1 MVAELLLWPILVV
14 AGFSAILFTVLFV
27 QRFNRALRERWTEQ
41 RQNELLPVFHEFI
54 AGDASLDQLVSHVGN
69 SVLVAEQLI
78 LNFLHDLTGQ
88 GRERLIEAAHRLGL
102 IRRSLRG
109 LKSGSWTKRDLSA
122 MRLGI
127 YAVEDTVSDLERALH
142 DSRAEVRY
150 TAARSLGMIGSPAA
164 TDALIDI
171 LDHPELLNAPR
182 VLEIVQS
189 MQSQISEP
197 IKILLSSP
205 EHNVEAKLLAIDLA
219 GDLRD
224 YSLVDL
230 LLQVLRSSDKEKVVR
245 SVKALGKI
253 AAPQS
258 VEPILILAQ
267 DRQWEVRAQALKA
280 IGLLGIDEGIPM
292 LIDNLS
298 DGSYW
303 VRVNA
308 AEALARFGEKG
319 CDALMAA
326 QANPDS
332 FAKDIARYQL
342 ERLGRSTNGDLPPGP
357 SYQPEPERSV
367 KRAWQHM
374 A

>member
-14 AGFSAILFTVLFV
+14 AGFSAILFTVLFI
-27 QRFNRALRERWTEQ
+27 QRFNRALKERWIEQ
-41 RQNELLPVFHEFI
+41 RQNALLPVFHEFI
-54 AGDASLDQLVSHVGN
+54 AGDASLDQLVSHVGQ
-69 SVLVAEQLI
+69 SVLVAELII
-78 LNFLHDLTGQ
+78 LNFLHDLTGE
-88 GRERLIEAAHRLGL
+88 GRERLIEAARRLGL
-102 IRRSLRG
+102 IRRSVRELR
-109 LKSGSWTKRDLSA
+109 SSSWTKRDLAA

-127 YAVEDTVSDLERALH
+127 YAIEETVSELERTLH
-142 DSRAEVRY
+142 DPRAEVRY
-150 TAARSLGMIGSPAA
+150 TSARSLGMIGSSTA

-189 MQSQISEP
+189 MQNQISEP
-197 IKILLSSP
+197 IKVLLSSP

-230 LLQVLRSSDKEKVVR
+230 LLQVLHSSDKEKVVR

-308 AEALARFGEKG
+308 AEALGRFGEKG
-319 CDALMAA
+319 CDALLAA

-332 FAKDIARYQL
+332 FAQDIARYQL
-342 ERLGRSTNGDLPPGP
+342 ERMSRSTNGDLPPRGT
-357 SYQPEPERSV
+357 YDVEQPRQATT
-367 KRAWQHM
+367 AWQHM